1 MCIRDRD
8 SHSGTDSAAGCILQ
22 TVLANRLHPRLTVFQ
37 VSCRSVRLS
46 TFLQFSSHMLPV
58 LPDIKVFENSSVQL
72 RCRQTVKIAHKTDG
86 IKELKR
92 ARAKNACFRCTSRSG
107 LEPGYL
113 KRVVVLFG
121 SHFIYLTAY
130 PTFLFPNS
138 ILWHSQI
145 PLVYLL
151 LQIPVFLTF
160 PITLVADSRRWIV
173 GHFPSIFQAPRC
185 GTCPPILHSL

>member
-1 MCIRDRD
+1 MGIRTLVLTAPQGAYYKR
-8 SHSGTDSAAGCILQ
+8 CLQ
-22 TVLANRLHPRLTVFQ
+22 TASPQIDSLSGQLSQCTPFHFSIILLAYAACFIPDTEAFQ
-37 VSCRSVRLS
+37 
-46 TFLQFSSHMLPV
+46 
-58 LPDIKVFENSSVQL
+58 NSPVQL
-72 RCRQTVKIAHKTDG
+72 RCRQPVKIAHKTDG

>member
-1 MCIRDRD
+1 M
-8 SHSGTDSAAGCILQ
+8 
-22 TVLANRLHPRLTVFQ
+22 LANRLHPRLTVFQ

-173 GHFPSIFQAPRC
+173 GHFPSILQTPRC
-185 GTCPPILHSL
+185 GTCPPILYSL